1 MKKPFVIICL
11 LLISACSGGKDDD
24 RIHYVKTSKSSTT
37 FDITNQ
43 FFTKCQV
50 ADKKPTPCA
59 AVALKAGKNKPA
71 YPLTSTGN
79 IAALLVY
86 DPAFQQENDVS
97 FRIRFDCEQFPKKAE
112 PTTEL
117 CLTVEEANTLLKPFY
132 SK

>member
-1 MKKPFVIICL
+1 MKKFFVISGL
-11 LLISACSGGKDDD
+11 LLLAACSYKNDND
-24 RIHYVKTSKSSTT
+24 RIHYVEVGKNSEAWEVSS
-37 FDITNQ
+37 Q
-43 FFTKCQV
+43 LLEKCQV

-59 AVALKAGKNKPA
+59 VVALKAGKSKPA

-79 IAALLVY
+79 MAALLVY

-97 FRIRFDCEQFPKKAE
+97 FRIRFDCEQFPKKAK

>member
-1 MKKPFVIICL
+1 MKKLFVIGTL
-11 LLISACSGGKDDD
+11 LLIAACSGGKGDD
-24 RIHYVKTSKSSTT
+24 RIHYVKTDKNTPA

-43 FFTKCQV
+43 FFIQCRV

-59 AVALKAGKNKPA
+59 VVALKAGKSKPA

-86 DPAFQQENDVS
+86 DPAFQQGNDVS
-97 FRIRFDCEQFPKKAE
+97 VRIRFDCEQFPKKAK

>member
-1 MKKPFVIICL
+1 MKKLFAISGL
-11 LLISACSGGKDDD
+11 LLLAACSDKKDDD
-24 RIHYVKTSKSSTT
+24 RIHYVKTDKNTQA

-43 FFTKCQV
+43 FFIQCRV

-59 AVALKAGKNKPA
+59 VVALKAGKGKPA
-71 YPLTSTGN
+71 YPLTSTSN
-79 IAALLVY
+79 IAALQVY

-97 FRIRFDCEQFPKKAE
+97 IRIRFDCEQFPKKAE

-117 CLTVEEANTLLKPFY
+117 CLTVEEANKLLKPFY

>member
-1 MKKPFVIICL
+1 MKKLFVISGL
-11 LLISACSGGKDDD
+11 LLLAACSDKKDND
-24 RIHYVKTSKSSTT
+24 RIHYVEVGKNSEAWEVSS
-37 FDITNQ
+37 Q
-43 FFTKCQV
+43 LLEKCQV

-59 AVALKAGKNKPA
+59 VVALKEGKSKPA

-79 IAALLVY
+79 MAALLVY

-97 FRIRFDCEQFPKKAE
+97 FRIRFDCEQFPKKAK